1 MNLQRRETLMAVV
14 AIVCFVS
21 FVGDRLILTPAIEG
35 WKERAAAIDKLE
47 GDVTK
52 GQKLLEQEDNFRR
65 KWKEMEPLAFT
76 ENSAEAESKL
86 LALVDQWGKNSGL
99 QLKDLKPRIR
109 KDNKNGDRMELTALG
124 EGGMKEI
131 AGFLFELETFKEAAL
146 ALENVEI
153 TSKDDRGALLTLN
166 VRISGPLGIK
176 VIEKN
181 TVTRAKSVTAE
192 SGNKE

>member
-1 MNLQRRETLMAVV
+1 MNLQRRETLMALV
-14 AIVCFVS
+14 AIICFVS

-35 WKERAAAIDKLE
+35 WKERSAEIDKLE
-47 GDVTK
+47 GDIEK
-52 GQKLLEQEDNFRR
+52 GKQLLDREEGYNRR
-65 KWKEMEPLAFT
+65 WKEMVPMAFM

-86 LALVDQWGKNSGL
+86 LALVVECSKNSGL
-99 QLKDLKPRIR
+99 QSKDLKPRVR
-109 KDNKNGDRMELTALG
+109 KDNKNGDRIELTALF

-131 AGFLFELETFKEAAL
+131 AGFLYELETFKQAL

-153 TSKDDRGALLTLN
+153 VSKDDRGTQLTLN

-181 TVTRAKSVTAE
+181 PVKARTAKTEAE
-192 SGNKE
+192 Q